1 MDREQ
6 PSEKKNSLI
15 HTSNLNFYIL
25 TMHKRVFVVIF
36 LLVGTLFTYATSKA
50 QFNAM
55 VGSKA
60 AKNRIEQVA
69 KTIPG
74 VKGVNV
80 NTKQGLVEISYD
92 EKNIPDT
99 DLVGFVGSWC
109 LRFFSRR
116 ELR

>member
-1 MDREQ
+1 M
-6 PSEKKNSLI
+6 KN
-15 HTSNLNFYIL
+15 
-25 TMHKRVFVVIF
+25 
-36 LLVGTLFTYATSKA
+36 LLVLLFLSGCFACFAASKA

-80 NTKQGLVEISYD
+80 DTKQGLVEISYD
-92 EKNIPDT
+92 EKKTSLSQIASALSAAGVYASSIGENCANKP
-99 DLVGFVGSWC
+99 GGC
-109 LRFFSRR
+109 LNNAPTVTNTMR
-116 ELR
+116 

>member
-1 MDREQ
+1 
-6 PSEKKNSLI
+6 
-15 HTSNLNFYIL
+15 
-25 TMHKRVFVVIF
+25 MHKRVFVVIF

-92 EKNIPDT
+92 EKKTSLTQISSALSAAGVYASSLGENCANKP
-99 DLVGFVGSWC
+99 GGC
-109 LRFFSRR
+109 LNNAPTVTNTMR
-116 ELR
+116 